1 MSYAYFHRDGKGAW
15 HGYDAKTNA
24 AIEAAR
30 PLEATLT
37 LRYPDNPEKYRTFEI
52 RFGAKAVSRRLKS
65 PPSSGIIQVN
75 VADENTRVVER
86 RAVGTG
92 GALPAAA
99 APVAAAQ
106 NRADD
111 AAARHSGSK
120 MDAASLV
127 AALEAAATLANAAAQ
142 PFRLLRE
149 PPAWALDE
157 AAARAAEDRE
167 HWRARCGGAPS
178 SSSSRSRR
186 GPQRAGVESR
196 DLRCKIYAQIHYK
209 GLGGGKHRKASV
221 RASKRG
227 GDCVF
232 LDAVYRTPNLVLGR
246 RRGRRRRAARH
257 KEAFG
262 KKKLIAGLEIPVDIL
277 EPNVDTTGWL
287 PMQKGRQDPARL
299 RWLSGF
305 SAPATATA
313 AAAPAV
319 VTGGPV
325 AAPPP
330 PPPPVAVPPP
340 PSGAPVVDAS
350 AAAAAADAAR
360 DVLRPAAV
368 AADADA
374 ARAGEARAAAGL
386 EAAAAAAPRQ
396 EARRAAGDAAR
407 RGSALSASVP
417 GGIAGGAAALKPVD
431 APADDAPPARRASA
445 LSASVLGA
453 SRGAAALKKA
463 PPPPPPATS
472 ALAPRPAQR
481 GPRRAQGR
489 RRPRPRAAAAARW
502 RARPHGR
509 HRRAARERRGSI
521 AMTPM
526 DESDSDSDGD
536 WD

>member
-75 VADENTRVVER
+75 VADENTRRRRRRR
-86 RAVGTG
+86 RA
-92 GALPAAA
+92 ALPRA

-127 AALEAAATLANAAAQ
+127 AALEEAATLSSKSLVGTYVQVSKWGGGAKDGDAVVLDEVGKGSFFSSSPTASHRLRFAGGAEADALLRCREHATACATAPLAQ

-167 HWRARCGGAPS
+167 HWRARCGGAPEQLELTVFAAEGLS
-178 SSSSRSRR
+178 
-186 GPQRAGVESR
+186 GAGVESR

-227 GDCVF
+227 GDC
-232 LDAVYRTPNLVLGR
+232 
-246 RRGRRRRAARH
+246 
-257 KEAFG
+257 EAFG

-287 PMQKGRQDPARL
+287 PMQKGGGKIQLRL
-299 RWLSGF
+299 RWLRAGLA
-305 SAPATATA
+305 APATATA

-340 PSGAPVVDAS
+340 PSGAPVVDA
-350 AAAAAADAAR
+350 AATPPPPTP
-360 DVLRPAAV
+360 PAASFDLPPSPPTPTPPEP
-368 AADADA
+368 AKP
-374 ARAGEARAAAGL
+374 ARPPGWKPPPP
-386 EAAAAAAPRQ
+386 PR
-396 EARRAAGDAAR
+396 RDKKPDAAGDAPPAAQR
-407 RGSALSASVP
+407 SAS
-417 GGIAGGAAALKPVD
+417 D
-431 APADDAPPARRASA
+431 ADDR
-445 LSASVLGA
+445 VL
-453 SRGAAALKKA
+453 A
-463 PPPPPPATS
+463 PPPPPAGGLGLMG
-472 ALAPRPAQR
+472 AI
-481 GPRRAQGR
+481 
-489 RRPRPRAAAAARW
+489 AARL
-502 RARPHGR
+502 A
-509 HRRAARERRGSI
+509 ERRGSI

>member
-75 VADENTRVVER
+75 VADENTRV
-86 RAVGTG
+86 
-92 GALPAAA
+92 
-99 APVAAAQ
+99 
-106 NRADD
+106 
-111 AAARHSGSK
+111 
-120 MDAASLV
+120 
-127 AALEAAATLANAAAQ
+127 
-142 PFRLLRE
+142 
-149 PPAWALDE
+149 
-157 AAARAAEDRE
+157 
-167 HWRARCGGAPS
+167 
-178 SSSSRSRR
+178 
-186 GPQRAGVESR
+186 
-196 DLRCKIYAQIHYK
+196 

-232 LDAVYRTPNLVLGR
+232 LDAVYRAPNLVLGPAP
-246 RRGRRRRAARH
+246 GVVVVAARH

-287 PMQKGRQDPARL
+287 PMQKGGGKIQLRL
-299 RWLSGF
+299 RWLRGF
-305 SAPATATA
+305 SRAATATA

-340 PSGAPVVDAS
+340 PSGAPVLNAG
-350 AAAAAADAAR
+350 R
-360 DVLRPAAV
+360 V
-368 AADADA
+368 ALKDADD
-374 ARAGEARAAAGL
+374 R
-386 EAAAAAAPRQ
+386 
-396 EARRAAGDAAR
+396 
-407 RGSALSASVP
+407 
-417 GGIAGGAAALKPVD
+417 
-431 APADDAPPARRASA
+431 
-445 LSASVLGA
+445 VL
-453 SRGAAALKKA
+453 A
-463 PPPPPPATS
+463 PPPPPAGGLGLMG
-472 ALAPRPAQR
+472 AI
-481 GPRRAQGR
+481 
-489 RRPRPRAAAAARW
+489 AARL
-502 RARPHGR
+502 A
-509 HRRAARERRGSI
+509 ERRGSI